1 MQNIN
6 YKKEIFFQKISC
18 LALYLSCFFI
28 LFSTAALN
36 IFILFSVIFGFLNII
51 MMRDFSAFNLKIFQY
66 SSILFF
72 MLVISILYTNA
83 DPESIKN
90 IFFKYIKLLYLP
102 ILYYIVNSK
111 DIIRN
116 CFRYFHVGATIIL
129 FLSFL
134 KFFNLFEPEIIS
146 KYLNLE
152 YAYKLKAGATLFQ
165 HTIIHGVIFSFFGVT
180 TYLKGSNSNVKYYY
194 LLSFL
199 SFYNVLLIN
208 ISRTGYIISLCLIGL
223 IIIREISRTKFKLE
237 LIALFLTIITLF
249 LVNSNTVKDRFYLAY
264 QDINLIEENYYN
276 TSLGYRFLWLK
287 NGINNLQEKPLLG
300 HGIGSHKNTIQKY
313 IKDNNIQHPDLHA
326 IGDNP
331 HNEFINISTQLGTV
345 GLFAFIIFLIRLYK
359 ETSNNFLIKSIFII
373 IIISSLF
380 NSLLYDNVLGLF
392 AVILIILGIRNKQFN
407 YLI

>member
-1 MQNIN
+1 MDD
-6 YKKEIFFQKISC
+6 KKNIFFQKISC

-36 IFILFSVIFGFLNII
+36 IFILISIIFGFLKII
-51 MMRDFSAFNLKIFQY
+51 MMRDFSVVNLKIFQY

-72 MLVISILYTNA
+72 MLVISILYTSA

-102 ILYYIVNSK
+102 ILYYVVNSR
-111 DIIRN
+111 DIVRN
-116 CFRYFHVGATIIL
+116 CFRSFHVGAAIIL
-129 FLSFL
+129 FFSYL
-134 KFFNLFEPEIIS
+134 KFFNLFEPEIITNS
-146 KYLNLE
+146 LNLD
-152 YAYKLKAGATLFQ
+152 YLHKLRGGATLFQ
-165 HTIIHGVIFSFFGVT
+165 HTIIHGIIFSFFGVT
-180 TYLKGSNSNVKYYY
+180 TYLKASNNNASYYY

-223 IIIREISRTKFKLE
+223 IIIREISKTKFKFE

-249 LVNSNTVKDRFYLAY
+249 LVNSNTIKERVYLAY

-287 NGINNLQEKPLLG
+287 NGINNLQKKPLFG

-313 IKDNNIQHPDLHA
+313 IKDNNIQHSDLNA

-345 GLFAFIIFLIRLYK
+345 GLFVFLIFLINLYRAA
-359 ETSNNFLIKSIFII
+359 SGNFLIKSIFII

-380 NSLLYDNVLGLF
+380 NSLLYDNVSGLFTIILIVLGL
-392 AVILIILGIRNKQFN
+392 RNKEFN
-407 YLI
+407 YLK